1 MTSIFFTL
9 VPVLLT
15 FAVATLGPKSKN
27 DTASTLQDCTIC

>member
-15 FAVATLGPKSKN
+15 FAVATLGPKSKS
-27 DTASTLQDCTIC
+27 DIASTLQDCTIC